1 MSRTE
6 RLTERDER
14 IVSAA
19 EADLQQLLSIDASP
33 EFAARVRSRIDDYR
47 EIRAPRWGWIGLGA
61 AAVAALILA
70 LVLRPDQTPP
80 SQSTEIA
87 RRADIVLPTPAP
99 IVPDVPDSSA
109 VPPGRDSTP
118 RGRAASAEPV
128 EANVEIIIDSAMTEA
143 IQRMAISLRNT
154 PPDVSA
160 GERLQIEAGEPAAL
174 VVAEPLNV
182 PELVLKSAEQSGGN

>member
-1 MSRTE
+1 M
-6 RLTERDER
+6 DER
-14 IVSAA
+14 IVSVA
-19 EADLQQLLSIDASP
+19 EADLQRLLSIDASP
-33 EFAARVRSRIDDYR
+33 EFAARVRSRIDDDR
-47 EIRAPRWGWIGLGA
+47 ATRAPRWGWIGLGV

-70 LVLRPDQTPP
+70 VALRPDQTPS
-80 SQSTEIA
+80 SQSTTIA
-87 RRADIVLPTPAP
+87 RRADIALPTPAP

-109 VPPGRDSTP
+109 VTPRRYSTP

-143 IQRMAISLRNT
+143 IRRMAISLRNT